1 MQKSQKPLP
10 PLPNLT
16 SKSNTFGPAQ
26 SGRWTRALSDFKS
39 ANHARRAK
47 RWLMPGMGIKRWFSL
62 FALCT
67 FVGAVG
73 FLHFTWT
80 GPLHFVATRWI
91 LWLNNFTE
99 PEVLPLWVVGSVVMA
114 LALIGALTAITML
127 NRSLLR
133 SVGTDPG
140 EAVNVIYSRTTLA
153 RGPRV
158 VAVGGGT
165 GLSNVLSGLKA
176 YSSNLTAVVT
186 VSDDGGSSGRLR
198 ESLDMIAPG
207 DLTDCYAALSDSP
220 VLARLLLHRFARGE
234 GIEGHTFGNL
244 LLATLSEEQGGLGG
258 AMQEIHEVLNVRG
271 AVYPATTQPATLIAR
286 LKNGQEVRGESHLAH
301 FGGADGGKEGVSAGA
316 VGIEEVRLEPPDL
329 PTLSAVSEAVEEAE
343 LIVLGPGSLFT
354 SIIPALLVPGIQ
366 AAICASTAPLVY
378 VASIM
383 TEPGETDDLT
393 LDDHLRMIER
403 HLGRFPDLVVV
414 NNEAVPGAV
423 QARYRETGATLIAP
437 HSQDP
442 RVRSRLRHSPVL
454 LSGQAHHDPHKLA
467 LVLMGLLKNGHTCW
481 RSSQA
486 SQN

>member
-1 MQKSQKPLP
+1 
-10 PLPNLT
+10 
-16 SKSNTFGPAQ
+16 
-26 SGRWTRALSDFKS
+26 
-39 ANHARRAK
+39 
-47 RWLMPGMGIKRWFSL
+47 MGIKRWFAL
-62 FALCT
+62 FAVCT
-67 FVGAVG
+67 FIGALG

-114 LALIGALTAITML
+114 LSLAGAFTAITML

-198 ESLDMIAPG
+198 EALDMIAPG

-286 LKNGQEVRGESHLAH
+286 LKNGQEVRGESHLADW
-301 FGGADGGKEGVSAGA
+301 GGGDGSGVSAGA
-316 VGIEEVRLEPPDL
+316 VGIEEVRLEPPNL
-329 PTLSAVSEAVEEAE
+329 PTLSAVTQAIEGAE

-366 AAICASTAPLVY
+366 AAICASSAPLVY

-414 NNEAVPGAV
+414 NNEAVPSTV
-423 QARYRETGATLIAP
+423 QARYRETGAVLIAP
-437 HSQDP
+437 HSQDA
-442 RVRSRLRHSPVL
+442 RVRSSLRHSPML

-467 LVLMGLLKNGHTCW
+467 LVLVGLLGNGHSRW
-481 RSSQA
+481 HSFQANSLQARSKQG
-486 SQN
+486 

>member
-1 MQKSQKPLP
+1 M
-10 PLPNLT
+10 
-16 SKSNTFGPAQ
+16 
-26 SGRWTRALSDFKS
+26 
-39 ANHARRAK
+39 RRAK
-47 RWLMPGMGIKRWFSL
+47 RWLTPGMGIKRWFAL
-62 FALCT
+62 FAACT
-67 FVGAVG
+67 FIGALG

-114 LALIGALTAITML
+114 LSLAGAFTAITML

-198 ESLDMIAPG
+198 EALDMIAPG

-286 LKNGQEVRGESHLAH
+286 LKNGQEVRGESHLADW
-301 FGGADGGKEGVSAGA
+301 GGGDGSAVSAGA
-316 VGIEEVRLEPPDL
+316 VGIEEVRLEPPNL
-329 PTLSAVSEAVEEAE
+329 PTLSAVTQAIEGAE

-366 AAICASTAPLVY
+366 AAICASSAPLVY

-414 NNEAVPGAV
+414 NNEAVPSTV
-423 QARYRETGATLIAP
+423 QARYRETGAVLIAP

-442 RVRSRLRHSPVL
+442 RIRSSLRHSPML
-454 LSGQAHHDPHKLA
+454 LSGHAHHDPHKLA
-467 LVLMGLLKNGHTCW
+467 LVLVGLLSNGHSRW
-481 RSSQA
+481 HSFQSRSKQG
-486 SQN
+486 